1 MTRQPCSAGGRPA
14 RDRRRG
20 MPAGTIAAYAA
31 AATAFGYAAVSL
43 YWAAGGTLLLGTLG
57 GTLEDI
63 ARRGGLPAVA
73 LGLTAT
79 GLKAAGGILALALVR
94 PWGRIVRRK
103 WLLTVAGIA
112 SAVLICYGAV
122 QMGAGALVLSG
133 AVHPR
138 GAVDR
143 EALRWHVALWDM
155 WFLVWGL
162 LLAVA
167 AVAHWRHPLSPSP
180 PPTPPASAWRQY
192 LPRRCPP
199 RNP

>member
-14 RDRRRG
+14 RDRGRG

-31 AATAFGYAAVSL
+31 AAAAFGYAAVSL

-57 GTLEDI
+57 GTMEDI

-79 GLKAAGGILALALVR
+79 VLKAAGGILALALVR

-103 WLLTVAGIA
+103 WRLTVAAIA

-122 QMGAGALVLSG
+122 QVGAGALVLSG

-143 EALRWHVALWDM
+143 DALRWHVALWDM

-167 AVAHWRHPLSPSP
+167 VAAVVRWRRQPSPSS
-180 PPTPPASAWRQY
+180 PPAAQNRT
-192 LPRRCPP
+192 
-199 RNP
+199 